1 MTLQIASLVLAK
13 FRLSKLV
20 MASLAAVNCGHFLQN
35 KMEKVGVLRLGP
47 ATVEFSLL
55 GIV

>member
-1 MTLQIASLVLAK
+1 MLQIASLVLVK
-13 FRLSKLV
+13 FQLSELG
-20 MASLAAVNCGHFLQN
+20 MASLGVVNRGHFLQN

-47 ATVEFSLL
+47 ATVEVSLL